1 MGKFAF
7 AKEER
12 LSREIWIKE
21 LFEKGSSFN
30 LYPFRII
37 FLDHPD
43 QNYSSHQVLIS
54 VSIRNFKKAVD
65 RNQLKRRI
73 REAYR
78 LNKQRMTSGSK
89 LLIAY
94 IYNGKEKE
102 TFARIESS
110 LKKGFES
117 ILAKQESVKRK
128 KDFSGK

>member
-54 VSIRNFKKAVD
+54 VSIRNFKEAVD

-78 LNKQRMTSGSK
+78 LNKQLMTSGSK

-110 LKKGFES
+110 VKKGFES